1 MKEPQFMVIRQ
12 LMSRIPVILIPLI
25 LMFIP
30 FTVSASQITDSLKNT
45 IEEIIKIVTDESL
58 KNDQQARRGKIR
70 RTIAKRFNYRQMV
83 IRSLAKSW
91 NDRTPQEREEF
102 IQLFKKLLEN
112 SYARKIESYRDEKI
126 NYLNEITKGNYAL
139 VKTEI
144 VRKDGNISVDY
155 KFIKDNGDWKVYDF
169 VIEGVSMIR
178 NYRSQFSRIIQK
190 DSYNELV
197 KRLSAKIDELE
208 LNNGNG
214 ASENL

>member
-1 MKEPQFMVIRQ
+1 
-12 LMSRIPVILIPLI
+12 
-25 LMFIP
+25 MFIP

-45 IEEIIKIVTDESL
+45 IDEIIKIVTDESL

-155 KFIKDNGDWKVYDF
+155 KLIKDNGDWKVYDF

-190 DSYNELV
+190 DSYKELV
-197 KRLSAKIDELE
+197 KKLSAKIDELE

>member
-1 MKEPQFMVIRQ
+1 
-12 LMSRIPVILIPLI
+12 
-25 LMFIP
+25 MFTP
-30 FTVSASQITDSLKNT
+30 FTVSASQITDDLKNT
-45 IEEIIKIVTDESL
+45 IDEIIKIVTDESL

-83 IRSLAKSW
+83 MRSLAKSW

-126 NYLNEITKGNYAL
+126 NYLNEIIKGNYAQ

-144 VRKDGNISVDY
+144 VRKDGNIAVDY
-155 KFIKDNGDWKVYDF
+155 RLIKEANGDWKVYDF

-190 DSYNELV
+190 DSYKELV
-197 KRLSAKIDELE
+197 KKLSAKIDELE
-208 LNNGNG
+208 LDDGDG

>member
-1 MKEPQFMVIRQ
+1 MVNRQ
-12 LMSRIPVILIPLI
+12 LGSEIPAILIALI

-30 FTVSASQITDSLKNT
+30 FTVSASQIMDSLKNT
-45 IEEIIKIVTDESL
+45 IDEIIKIVTDESL
-58 KNDQQARRGKIR
+58 KNDKRARRGKIR

-83 IRSLAKSW
+83 MRSLAKSW

-126 NYLNEITKGNYAL
+126 NYLNEIIKGNYAQ
-139 VKTEI
+139 VETEI
-144 VRKDGNISVDY
+144 VRKDGNIAVDY
-155 KFIKDNGDWKVYDF
+155 RLIKDNGSWKVYDF

-197 KRLSAKIDELE
+197 KKLSAKIDELE
-208 LNNGNG
+208 LDDGSG

>member
-1 MKEPQFMVIRQ
+1 MVTRQ
-12 LMSRIPVILIPLI
+12 LRSGIPAILIVLI
-25 LMFIP
+25 LMFTP
-30 FTVSASQITDSLKNT
+30 FTVSASQITDDLKNT
-45 IEEIIKIVTDESL
+45 IDEIIGIVTDESL
-58 KNDQQARRGKIR
+58 KNDKRARRGKIR

-83 IRSLAKSW
+83 MRSLAKSW

-126 NYLNEITKGNYAL
+126 NYLNEIIKGNYAQ
-139 VKTEI
+139 VETEI
-144 VRKDGNISVDY
+144 VRKDGNIAVDY
-155 KFIKDNGDWKVYDF
+155 RLIKDNGDWKVYDF

-197 KRLSAKIDELE
+197 KKLSAKIDELE
-208 LNNGNG
+208 LDDGNG